1 LLAVCVGPGSF
12 TGLRIGLSFAQGVC
26 FGRGI
31 PIVGVSNHDI
41 LASQAVR
48 ESGPLF
54 TIIDARRDEVYL
66 AEHER
71 DGEKSS
77 RIVMHRITAIADL
90 VEELPASAEL
100 VFRDV
105 VFLPDE
111 MIQSL
116 RNKHILI
123 NRRARYS
130 AGIAARLGQERFLRN
145 GPDNL
150 DDLEPMYI
158 RSFAGV
164 S

>member
-71 DGEKSS
+71 DGEKTS
-77 RIVMHRITAIADL
+77 RILTHRITAIADL
-90 VEELPASAEL
+90 AEELPASAEL
-100 VFRDV
+100 VFRSAV
-105 VFLPDE
+105 ILPDNTTQ
-111 MIQSL
+111 ML
-116 RNKHILI
+116 RDKHILI
-123 NRRARYS
+123 NNRARYS
-130 AGIAARLGQERFLRN
+130 AGIAARLGHERFQRS
-145 GPDNL
+145 GADNL
-150 DDLEPMYI
+150 DELEPMYI
-158 RSFAGV
+158 RSFAGA